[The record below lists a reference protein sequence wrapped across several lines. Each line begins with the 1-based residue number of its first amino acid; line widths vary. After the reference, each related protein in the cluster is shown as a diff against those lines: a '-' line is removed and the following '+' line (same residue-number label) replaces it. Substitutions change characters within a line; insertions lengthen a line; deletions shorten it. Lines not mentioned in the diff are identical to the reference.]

1 MKTDLSNL
9 TAIVTGGSK
18 GFGAGTAEALK
29 EKGVNVWIT
38 GRDENALNETAKR
51 LNVRAFRADVTS
63 SSDWDALF
71 KEVMDTT
78 GRIDILVNNAGGAGK
93 VNLIDEIDDDEITQN
108 IAINLTGAL
117 LGCRRAA
124 EVMKKQGSG
133 TIINVS
139 STCARYAWP
148 RFPVY
153 SAAKAGLVQA
163 SRCIYAGLRNHG
175 VRVTSIIP
183 SWGATEFKKA
193 SGQPEHAPD
202 IAPKCIQPEDF
213 GDLVVQ
219 ICSMPSHL
227 EIQDITLWPTVQEV
241 IPF

>member
-9 TAIVTGGSK
+9 TATVTDGSK

-29 EKGVNVWIT
+29 EKGVKVWIT
-38 GRDENALNETAKR
+38 GRDENALNTTAKR

-139 STCARYAWP
+139 STCA
-148 RFPVY
+148 
-153 SAAKAGLVQA
+153 
-163 SRCIYAGLRNHG
+163 
-175 VRVTSIIP
+175 
-183 SWGATEFKKA
+183 
-193 SGQPEHAPD
+193 
-202 IAPKCIQPEDF
+202 
-213 GDLVVQ
+213 
-219 ICSMPSHL
+219 
-227 EIQDITLWPTVQEV
+227 
-241 IPF
+241 